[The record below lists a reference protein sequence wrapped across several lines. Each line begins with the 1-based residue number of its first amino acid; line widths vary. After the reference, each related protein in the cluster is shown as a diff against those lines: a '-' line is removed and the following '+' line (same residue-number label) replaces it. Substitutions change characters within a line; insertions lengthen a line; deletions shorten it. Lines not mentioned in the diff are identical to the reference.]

1 MWREM
6 HAAIEIRGE
15 HSRAVKSAAER
26 GEREIM
32 VLCFSSEYCPD
43 RGRAINNFGP
53 DLPKTLPASQNAHMI
68 FWKKELQPHGYKVR
82 APIID
87 FPAACRARSGCSWA
101 GNKIRTLLDSPE
113 KPCSSKA

>member
-53 DLPKTLPASQNAHMI
+53 DLPKSLTGFAKCA
-68 FWKKELQPHGYKVR
+68 Y
-82 APIID
+82 D
-87 FPAACRARSGCSWA
+87 FLEEGTPAARLQGARPDHRFPGGMPGEVGMFLGW
-101 GNKIRTLLDSPE
+101 
-113 KPCSSKA
+113 